1 MSFFATL
8 LVALE
13 ALRLNALRTGLAMLG
28 IVIGV
33 AAVIAMSSISSGA
46 SQRVE
51 ELISDLGTNLL
62 IARPGSRTF
71 GGRRGGAGSSPPFT
85 ERDVQAIR
93 DQVYDVAAISGI
105 VNASGAVV
113 YGNKNWQ
120 TSIQGVHAAFHT
132 ARAWGV
138 AEGSPLTPENIRR
151 RAKVAVIGQTVAEE
165 LFGQQSPIG
174 EKIRVKNIP
183 FKVIGVLEEKGQSGM
198 GNDQDDTILV
208 PISTARTRLTGK
220 SGSIAD
226 PVQMM
231 FISVDES
238 ANMDEVQEEV
248 EDILLER
255 RRIKPGDTANF
266 DVRNMSEFIEARTE
280 TQSTLGMLLAASAAI
295 SLLVGG
301 IGIMNIML
309 VSVTE
314 RTREIGLRM
323 AVGARGRDILIQF
336 LVEAITL
343 CVIGGMIGLLAGS
356 LVSGLIA
363 SLAGWPVMMDPVY
376 VLLAIAG
383 SASVGLFFGFYPA
396 RRASRL
402 NPIDAL
408 RYE

>member
-33 AAVIAMSSISSGA
+33 SAVIAMSSISSGA

-51 ELISDLGTNLL
+51 ALISNLGTNLL
-62 IARPGSRTF
+62 IARPGSSRM
-71 GGRRGGAGSSPPFT
+71 GGRHGGAGTSLPFS
-85 ERDVQAIR
+85 EDDVQAIR
-93 DQVYDVAAISGI
+93 TEVYDVAAISGI

-113 YGNKNWQ
+113 YGNRNWQ
-120 TSIQGVHAAFHT
+120 TSVQGVHAAFHD
-132 ARAWGV
+132 ARAWDV
-138 AEGSPLTPENIRR
+138 SEGSPLTEEHVRR

-165 LFGQQSPIG
+165 LFEGRSPIG
-174 EKIRVKNIP
+174 ERIRIKNVP
-183 FKVIGVLEEKGQSGM
+183 FEVIGILEGKGQSGM

-208 PISTARTRLTGK
+208 PISTARTRLVGR
-220 SGSIAD
+220 SGSVAE
-226 PVQMM
+226 PVRMM
-231 FISVDES
+231 FISIADG
-238 ANMDEVQEEV
+238 ADMAAAQEAV
-248 EDILLER
+248 ETVLLR
-255 RRIKPGDTANF
+255 QRRIKPGDQPDF
-266 DVRNMSEFIEARTE
+266 DVRNMSEFIQARTE
-280 TQSTLGMLLAASAAI
+280 TQTTLGMLLAASAAI
-295 SLLVGG
+295 SLVVGG

-323 AVGARGRDILIQF
+323 AVGARGRDILVQF

-343 CVIGGMIGLLAGS
+343 CVIGGLVGLLVGGLA
-356 LVSGLIA
+356 SGVIA
-363 SLAGWPVMMDPVY
+363 KVAGWPVMMDPVY

-383 SASVGLFFGFYPA
+383 SAVVGLFFGSYPA